1 MPEFKD
7 KLKSLESKIE
17 EIRLILNKRIKEDA
31 LKDLDK
37 ETLNFSRLLDN
48 LINEYIKA
56 NNFLK

>member
-56 NNFLK
+56 NNFLE